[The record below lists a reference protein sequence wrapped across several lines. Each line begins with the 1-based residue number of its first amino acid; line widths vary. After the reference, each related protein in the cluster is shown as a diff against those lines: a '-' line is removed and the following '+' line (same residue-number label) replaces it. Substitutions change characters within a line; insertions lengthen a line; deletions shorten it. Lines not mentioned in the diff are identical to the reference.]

1 MMKTADYI
9 SLLFVLTALLSG
21 CRHLTM
27 TIEQVKSRFH
37 TTSSPTPHK
46 LEQALPEK
54 YGVLMGKVI
63 GEASTRKRVVVI
75 AFSHDLSRNRIGN
88 YTVLPEPGPYLLYV
102 PEGIYNI
109 LVFVDVNDN
118 FICEA
123 NESVGQHENPDTIR
137 VSAGEV
143 VGELNIVISSAQ
155 IKPFDSPVELKVSQR
170 QDRPRSLEDG
180 GTVHL
185 DDKIF
190 SRKYGS
196 IGLWDP
202 SKFIKEVGVD
212 VYARDAFD
220 ETKTPILFVHG
231 SGGTP
236 RDWEFIVNRINEDC
250 YQPWFFYYPSGLR
263 LKTLADL
270 LHERLDALYNKYK
283 FHELCITAH
292 SMGGLIVRSFI
303 DRHEF
308 DAPGYDLKLF
318 VSISTP
324 WGGIDRAGLAK
335 EHRLFVFP
343 PSWKDLASG
352 SEFIDNLFQ
361 KRIPPKVNFCLFFG
375 YKGDN
380 LLLKGA
386 DDGSVA
392 LKSQLDFRAQL
403 EATRSYGFN
412 ENHVTI
418 LFSEEVFTRYSEV
431 LYNIRRCA
439 EQRIGPR
446 TTNSERLWR
455 TIKPQKRAH
464 SPQLVETML
473 RSRFDGASGSVGETS
488 PKMCNLPK
496 NEAVRGFRL
505 PVGQVSFRKESR
517 SARLE

>member
-1 MMKTADYI
+1 
-9 SLLFVLTALLSG
+9 
-21 CRHLTM
+21 
-27 TIEQVKSRFH
+27 
-37 TTSSPTPHK
+37 
-46 LEQALPEK
+46 
-54 YGVLMGKVI
+54 MGKVSS
-63 GEASTRKRVVVI
+63 EALTGKHVVVM
-75 AFSHDLSRNRIGN
+75 AFSHDLSRNRIGD

-102 PEGIYNI
+102 PEGIYCI
-109 LVFVDVNDN
+109 LVFEDLNDN

-123 NESVGQHENPDTIR
+123 NELVGQHEDPDTIR
-137 VSAGEV
+137 VSPGEV
-143 VGELNIVISSAQ
+143 VGDLNIVISSTR
-155 IKPFDSPVELKVSQR
+155 IKPFDSLVELKVSQR
-170 QDRPRSLEDG
+170 QDKLRSLEDG
-180 GTVHL
+180 GTVLL

-236 RDWEFIVNRINEDC
+236 RDWEFIVNRIDEDC

-283 FHELCITAH
+283 FHRLCITAH

-303 DRHEF
+303 DRHRSN
-308 DAPGYDLKLF
+308 APGYDLKLF

-324 WGGIDRAGLAK
+324 WGGIDRARLAR
-335 EHRLFVFP
+335 EQGLFVFP
-343 PSWKDLASG
+343 PCWKDLASG
-352 SEFIDNLFQ
+352 SEFMDNLFQ
-361 KRIPPKVNFCLFFG
+361 ERIPPKVDFCLFFG

-403 EATRSYGFN
+403 EATRSYGFD

-418 LFSEEVFTRYSEV
+418 LFSEEVFARYSE
-431 LYNIRRCA
+431 LLC
-439 EQRIGPR
+439 RIGRCEKHPKEPR
-446 TTNSERLWR
+446 TTEPKERV
-455 TIKPQKRAH
+455 H
-464 SPQLVETML
+464 S
-473 RSRFDGASGSVGETS
+473 
-488 PKMCNLPK
+488 LP
-496 NEAVRGFRL
+496 R
-505 PVGQVSFRKESR
+505 
-517 SARLE
+517 